1 MSKELTRRGLLKTG
15 LFGTAAG
22 IAGAGLTRN
31 AAAAEAP
38 KASTAY
44 DAVVLGAGPAGLI
57 TAITAHDLGIRV
69 AVMEKKDR
77 PDGNAIFALGSVCGW
92 GTRHQK
98 EQGITD
104 TADAFYAMMMDV
116 SKQMGDPILNRVYT
130 DNISAGID
138 WLESDI
144 GVKFG
149 KIRPMPYPRLGRTCR
164 VLGEGITGGG
174 RLVEKLL
181 EACKKRGI
189 DILFQHKAI
198 ELLHD
203 EHFAVTGVK
212 VLTPDGQK
220 SFLAKAGV
228 CICTGGFSANPE
240 MVDRYIGGWATRMV
254 LRGSKSTTGENIS
267 LTMPLYTKFVNM
279 DQFHSGPI
287 LGKTHVNPADV
298 LNSGY
303 GVQVNTSG
311 QRYMDE
317 NNTYVIKARTTA
329 QMTLDNYA
337 WVIVDSDC
345 SVLDKVIPKFDRLN
359 NPYGK
364 ADTIEELCKQVK
376 LPVER
381 VTAIVKAYNEAVEK
395 GTLDQMNP
403 PCTYKKPHPI
413 KKAPF
418 YAVPFQG
425 GMTATFGGPLIN
437 AKAEIQNLDG
447 ESIPGLY
454 AAGNSAGG
462 IFFHNYAGGALNSPS
477 ARRRTDALGD
487 SHHEKHRYRR
497 FRGRSRPCLHG
508 FGSRRR
514 QDPRRNS
521 RRRLPRSFGLGE
533 ERPVHEVPRLV
544 RRPRQEDGRSRTQPA
559 PLAPGR
565 GELPGLP

>member
-1 MSKELTRRGLLKTG
+1 MSKQLSRRGLLKSG

-22 IAGAGLTRN
+22 LAAAGATTSAHATEKKLDG
-31 AAAAEAP
+31 
-38 KASTAY
+38 AY
-44 DAVVLGAGPAGLI
+44 DAIVLGAGPAGLI
-57 TAITAHDLGIRV
+57 TAITAHDLGAKV
-69 AVMEKKDR
+69 AVMEKRDR
-77 PDGNAIFALGSVCGW
+77 PDGNAIYALGSVCGW
-92 GTRHQK
+92 GSRHQK

-104 TADAFYAMMMDV
+104 TAEDFYAMMMDV
-116 SKQMGDPILNRVYT
+116 SKQMGDKVLNRVYT

-164 VLGEGITGGG
+164 VDGEGITGGG
-174 RLVEKLL
+174 RLVQKLL

-189 DILFQHKAI
+189 EVLFQHKAI

-203 EHFAVTGVK
+203 DRFAVTGVK

-220 SFLAKAGV
+220 SFAAKGGV

-303 GVQVNTSG
+303 GVQVNTQG

-329 QMTLDNYA
+329 QQTLDNYA
-337 WVIVDSDC
+337 WVIVDSEC

-364 ADTIEELCKQVK
+364 ADTIEALCKQVN

-381 VTAIVKAYNEAVEK
+381 VTAVVKAYNDALKAGKLGE
-395 GTLDQMNP
+395 MNP

-413 KKAPF
+413 AKAPF
-418 YAVPFQG
+418 YAIPFQG

-437 AKAEIQNLDG
+437 RKAEIQNLDG

-462 IFFHNYAGGALNSPS
+462 IFFHNYAGGAQLGAALVYGRIAGAELA
-477 ARRRTDALGD
+477 ARA
-487 SHHEKHRYRR
+487 KK
-497 FRGRSRPCLHG
+497 
-508 FGSRRR
+508 
-514 QDPRRNS
+514 N
-521 RRRLPRSFGLGE
+521 
-533 ERPVHEVPRLV
+533 
-544 RRPRQEDGRSRTQPA
+544 
-559 PLAPGR
+559 
-565 GELPGLP
+565 

>member
-1 MSKELTRRGLLKTG
+1 MIEKEMSRRS
-15 LFGTAAG
+15 LFKSSLVGATAVGAAG
-22 IAGAGLTRN
+22 FGL
-31 AAAAEAP
+31 
-38 KASTAY
+38 ASTAEAAPKKAKAETF
-44 DAVVLGAGPAGLI
+44 DAIVLGAGPAGLI
-57 TAITAHDLGIRV
+57 TAITAHDAGAKVVVL
-69 AVMEKKDR
+69 EKCDR
-77 PDGNAIFALGSVCGW
+77 PNGNAIFALGSICGW
-92 GTRHQK
+92 GTRHQA
-98 EQGITD
+98 EQGIKD
-104 TADAFYAMMMDV
+104 TADAFYAMMMDI
-116 SKQMGDPILNRVYT
+116 SKQMGDKALNRLYT
-130 DNISAGID
+130 DKISEGID
-138 WLESDI
+138 WLEKDI

-462 IFFHNYAGGALNSPS
+462 IFFHNYAGGAQLG
-477 ARRRTDALGD
+477 AALV
-487 SHHEKHRYRR
+487 Y
-497 FRGRSRPCLHG
+497 GRIAG
-508 FGSRRR
+508 A
-514 QDPRRNS
+514 
-521 RRRLPRSFGLGE
+521 E
-533 ERPVHEVPRLV
+533 
-544 RRPRQEDGRSRTQPA
+544 
-559 PLAPGR
+559 LAKR
-565 GELPGLP
+565 AKKN

>member
-164 VLGEGITGGG
+164 VLGEGQTGGA
-174 RLVEKLL
+174 RLVQALL
-181 EACKKRGI
+181 KAAEKRGI
-189 DILFQHKAI
+189 DIRYEHKAI

-203 EHFAVTGVK
+203 DKFAVTGVK
-212 VLTPDGQK
+212 ALTPAGQK
-220 SFLAKAGV
+220 TFMSRGGV
-228 CICTGGFSANPE
+228 CIATGGFSGNPE

-254 LRGSKSTTGENIS
+254 LRGSPAITGENIS
-267 LTMPLYTKFVNM
+267 LTLPLFTKFVNM

-287 LGKTHVNPADV
+287 IGKTHVNPADV

-303 GVQVNTSG
+303 GIQVNTSG
-311 QRYMDE
+311 NRYMDE

-329 QMTLDNYA
+329 QKTLDNYA
-337 WVIVDSDC
+337 WVIVDSQC

-364 ADTIEELCKQVK
+364 ANTLDELCKQVN
-376 LPVER
+376 LPADR
-381 VTAIVKAYNEAVEK
+381 IKDIVKQYNAAVDK
-395 GTLDQMNP
+395 GTLGKMNP
-403 PCTYKKPHPI
+403 PCTYKKPHKI
-413 KKAPF
+413 TKAPF
-418 YAVPFQG
+418 YAIPFQG

-437 AKAEIQNLDG
+437 AKAEIQNMEG
-447 ESIPGLY
+447 QSIPGLY

-462 IFFHNYAGGALNSPS
+462 IFFHNYAGGAQLGAALVYGRIAGAELA
-477 ARRRTDALGD
+477 ARA
-487 SHHEKHRYRR
+487 KK
-497 FRGRSRPCLHG
+497 
-508 FGSRRR
+508 
-514 QDPRRNS
+514 N
-521 RRRLPRSFGLGE
+521 
-533 ERPVHEVPRLV
+533 
-544 RRPRQEDGRSRTQPA
+544 
-559 PLAPGR
+559 
-565 GELPGLP
+565 